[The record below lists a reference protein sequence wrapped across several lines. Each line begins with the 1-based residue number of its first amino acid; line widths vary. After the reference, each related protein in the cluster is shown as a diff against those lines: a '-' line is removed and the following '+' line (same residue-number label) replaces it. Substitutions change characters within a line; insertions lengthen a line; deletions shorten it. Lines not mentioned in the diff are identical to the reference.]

1 VSGTWIDGGAV
12 HLDDVNGWPTSV
24 PKRALHILAQYARQS
39 DAARAKWVDE
49 NGTRWFDR
57 DTLNGAVGLL
67 DSCTYADQFT
77 ACDQPAAE
85 DGDGNPITDLRDR
98 LVCERHAPDDDKDA

>member
-12 HLDDVNGWPTSV
+12 HLDDVNGFPTSV
-24 PKRALHILAQYARQS
+24 PKRVLQLLANTARQS
-39 DAARAKWVDE
+39 DSGRAPF
-49 NGTRWFDR
+49 GFRWFDR
-57 DTLNGAVGLL
+57 DTLAGAVDLL

-98 LVCERHAPDDDKDA
+98 LVCERHAPDDDKDR